1 MTELIGIGIPCCTPP
16 LRNHL
21 LTTYIYLNISGI
33 IEDEVIL
40 CILGS
45 FDKALIN
52 HLGAI
57 QQETFR
63 QILDTSVLYTVC
75 HLRGGRRVELVIEG
89 VFVTNQALA
98 ILVRIGSRQMAF
110 PTLLVIQLEGT
121 VQLLVVIRITPTA
134 IAVTVPQ
141 ESIVLVGQHER
152 YAHLGIILEQVFVQ
166 PLHVQFLR
174 LMLSETI
181 ESLIFRTVEK
191 HAPGKSVALFLGH
204 LCHINTNLTVRHAE
218 SFESLSILCLFQQG
232 MTVAVIEHDSTRLF
246 VDARFYV
253 GCLHRNDITV
263 CHHEL
268 RLGSLLHNYQALFLW
283 QLALGRC
290 LYPDDMVVDN
300 LQSYHFGTSSFWLFD
315 GNRHI
320 LAFYGIVNSHHPCCD
335 YRQQSYYD
343 VP

>member
-1 MTELIGIGIPCCTPP
+1 M
-16 LRNHL
+16 
-21 LTTYIYLNISGI
+21 
-33 IEDEVIL
+33 IL

-75 HLRGGRRVELVIEG
+75 HLRGGWRVELVIEG
-89 VFVTNQALA
+89 VLVTNQAFS
-98 ILVRIGSRQMAF
+98 ILVRIGSRQMSF
-110 PTLLVIQLEGT
+110 PTLSVVDLEST
-121 VQLLVVIRITPTA
+121 VQLQVVVRIAPTA

-141 ESIVLVGQHER
+141 ESIVLIGQHKR
-152 YAHLGIILEQVFVQ
+152 HTHLGVILEQVLVQ

-191 HAPGKSVALFLGH
+191 HAPGKSVTLFLGH
-204 LCHINTNLTVRHAE
+204 LCYINTDFTVRHAE
-218 SFESLSILCLFQQG
+218 SLEGLAMLGLFQQG
-232 MTVAVIEHDSTRLF
+232 TTIAVIEHDSTRLF

-263 CHHEL
+263 LHREL
-268 RLGSLLHNYQALFLW
+268 WLGILLHDNQALFLW

-290 LYPDDMVVDN
+290 LYPDDMVVND

-343 VP
+343 VL